1 MSDVLEKFLQGL
13 AAAAHLFNN
22 AAEKHSALEC
32 VVLQAN
38 MLDATLRA
46 GLILKWQL
54 DNQSAAIDFS
64 LLQQGQ
70 SDKKVSEREIYSRC
84 RNAAVIDTKLYD
96 ELSVAY
102 NKRNECIHR
111 YILSKIDYDYATCLV
126 FELDALLDKV
136 RAAIWELE
144 HEQIQR
150 GVGMAITGPS
160 TSKELLREFALGK
173 EKPYNL

>member
-22 AAEKHSALEC
+22 AVEKHSALEC
-32 VVLQAN
+32 IVLQAN
-38 MLDATLRA
+38 MLDASLRV
-46 GLILKWQL
+46 GLILKQQL
-54 DNQSAAIDFS
+54 ASQSTTIDYS

-70 SDKKVSEREIYSRC
+70 SDKKVSEREIYNRC
-84 RNAAVIDTKLYD
+84 RDAAVIDSTLYTA
-96 ELSVAY
+96 LSVAY

-111 YILSKIDYDYATCLV
+111 YILSEIDYDYATSLV

-136 RAAIWELE
+136 KSAIWQLE

-150 GVGMAITGPS
+150 GVGMTVVGPS